1 VNWIFAHGDGD
12 GVSSAAIAL
21 AVLKDAR
28 VFFSHPVG
36 LLNDLKDN
44 VRPGDNVIIVDIAI
58 NERHA
63 LKIYK
68 LFKVLSEKGNLVYI
82 DHHPEPIELKMKEL
96 PGTIIHNEKACAS
109 ELTYRFFIDKLDWEY
124 NRLAIYGAIS
134 DYMADTKFIKEAI
147 SMWDI
152 RHLYFEAGVLSQ
164 GLEGSRKLYEFKRHV
179 VEHLSKNRLP
189 SALSELLVR
198 ALIASIN
205 EDELIS
211 HIRKNVKIHGDI
223 AYIINPPGSVARAA
237 TYARS
242 ITKKAVG
249 IAGHIK
255 GDIVIMSI
263 RTSAARIDLNKVLR
277 IISKKLDIDGG
288 GHKQA
293 AGARVPV
300 KKFDEFLRLFNN
312 AIKGS

>member
-1 VNWIFAHGDGD
+1 
-12 GVSSAAIAL
+12 
-21 AVLKDAR
+21 
-28 VFFSHPVG
+28 
-36 LLNDLKDN
+36 
-44 VRPGDNVIIVDIAI
+44 
-58 NERHA
+58 
-63 LKIYK
+63 
-68 LFKVLSEKGNLVYI
+68 
-82 DHHPEPIELKMKEL
+82 
-96 PGTIIHNEKACAS
+96 
-109 ELTYRFFIDKLDWEY
+109 
-124 NRLAIYGAIS
+124 
-134 DYMADTKFIKEAI
+134 
-147 SMWDI
+147 
-152 RHLYFEAGVLSQ
+152 
-164 GLEGSRKLYEFKRHV
+164 V

-242 ITKKAVG
+242 TTKKAVG

>member
-1 VNWIFAHGDGD
+1 MNWIFAHGDGD

-44 VRPGDNVIIVDIAI
+44 VKPGDYVIIMDIAV

-63 LKIYK
+63 LEVYK
-68 LFKVLSEKGNLVYI
+68 LFKVLSKKGNLVYI

-96 PGTIIHNEKACAS
+96 PGTIIHDEGACAS
-109 ELTYRFFIDKLDWEY
+109 ELTYRFFMDELDWEY

-147 SMWDI
+147 SMWDV

-164 GLEGSRKLYEFKRHV
+164 GLEGSRKLYDFKRHV

-205 EDELIS
+205 EDELIAY
-211 HIRKNVKIHGDI
+211 IRNNVKTYGNI

-242 ITKKAVG
+242 ITKKTVG

-255 GDIVIMSI
+255 GDIIVMSI
-263 RTSAARIDLNKVLR
+263 RTRTTHIDLNKVLR
-277 IISKKLDIDGG
+277 IISKKLNIDGG

-300 KKFDEFLRLFNN
+300 KKFDEFLRLFSN
-312 AIKGS
+312 AIKDH